1 MKANNT
7 NKEFKRSADSI
18 EEDVVVNSMEK
29 ASVFSL
35 KLLVPVAVLFVGPYC
50 MIWELNPLRELNLNA
65 SINLLIYILPG
76 IVVHE
81 LLHALVFTLFAP
93 SGFRAIR
100 FGIKWEYLS
109 PYCHCKEAVKI
120 WQYCMSAAMPLLIL
134 GILPAVYAIIT
145 ANAFLLFY
153 GVFFIWAA
161 GGDMLSLWLLRKY
174 NPHSMVRDH
183 PQELGFIVYSNHES
197 GRS

>member
-1 MKANNT
+1 
-7 NKEFKRSADSI
+7 
-18 EEDVVVNSMEK
+18 MEK

-35 KLLVPVAVLFVGPYC
+35 KLLLPVAVLFIVPYW
-50 MIWELNPLRELNLNA
+50 MIWNSNPLRELNLST
-65 SINLLIYILPG
+65 SIKLLIYILPG

-81 LLHALVFTLFAP
+81 LLHALVFALFAP
-93 SGFRAIR
+93 SGFRSIH
-100 FGIKWEYLS
+100 FGMKWEYLS

-120 WQYCMSAAMPLLIL
+120 WQYCLGAAMPLLIL
-134 GILPAVYAIIT
+134 GILPSVYAIIT

-161 GGDMLSLWLLRKY
+161 GGDILSLWLLRKY
-174 NPHSMVRDH
+174 NPHNMVSDH

-197 GRS
+197 GKS